1 MATPK
6 APDQQPALS
15 KVEARQGVTG
25 QNVRYVLLFGL
36 GGVIVAFAIIYLLY
50 FA

>member
-1 MATPK
+1 MATPN
-6 APDQQPALS
+6 APDQRPVLS

-25 QNVRYVLLFGL
+25 QNARYVLLFGL
-36 GGVIVAFAIIYLLY
+36 SGVIIAFAIIYLLY